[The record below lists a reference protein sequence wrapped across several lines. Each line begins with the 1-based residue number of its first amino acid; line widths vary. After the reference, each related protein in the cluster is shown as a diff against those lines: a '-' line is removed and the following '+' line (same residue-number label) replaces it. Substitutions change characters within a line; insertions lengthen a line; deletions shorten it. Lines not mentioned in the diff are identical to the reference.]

1 MFFFFYCT
9 IFLSL
14 GRVCHGSYHRR
25 CLKNEPYSRYGN
37 YEKFICESCQHPTSP
52 TTTTTTTT
60 TTNNNNNNNNK
71 SRASDSDEYDSDQS
85 PSRNRTKPFEQTQTH
100 LTSQT
105 SDLDDYLP
113 TSSNKQNG
121 K

>member
-1 MFFFFYCT
+1 MMFFFFYCT

-60 TTNNNNNNNNK
+60 TTNNNNNK